1 VRRWRRRGPKIIE
14 LHYYVDPGH
23 GWLKTT
29 IETLEKYGISEKI
42 SGYSYREGDNVWLE
56 EDSDAPK
63 LINALRERGIA
74 MKMHVHQRNT
84 SSPIRRKPP
93 YQMESMK
100 DA

>member
-1 VRRWRRRGPKIIE
+1 ME
-14 LHYYVDPGH
+14 A
-23 GWLKTT
+23 
-29 IETLEKYGISEKI
+29 LEKYGISEKI

-63 LINALRERGIA
+63 LINALKERGIA
-74 MKMHVHQRNT
+74 MKIEVHQRNT
-84 SSPIRRKPP
+84 SSPIRCKPP